1 MPSITEGK
9 KHFAGQKNVLTVAP
23 SPRLSVSRPVP
34 PSHPPSTLA
43 LPPASLRLLLH
54 RAAAGQMV
62 RREAPPSSAAAD
74 LPDLVAE
81 AHAAQLQFV
90 SSVGSALGSAPVAV
104 GHGGHGGGGRRSA
117 LGLAGGGRGSMRV
130 RGVGRGR
137 GQGGAAAQGD
147 VRALGRGRAVPAVVQ
162 GDGPSLGSGQGDGA
176 PHDAAC
182 DQSQAFRAPRPA
194 PATTNQTKKKV
205 TEGDSMDC
213 NDEYIA
219 HVCKLFAQ
227 QVLRGNRPNTHS
239 NAVGYD
245 EVIAMFKQITGIE
258 LTRRQLKN
266 KWDKLKPDYTAWQ
279 KLMRRQTGTGFDSA
293 RGVIVMDDEWWKK
306 EILGCGKF
314 RKKPLQN
321 LDELKVMFSDII
333 SDESDHWNPMSQ
345 NPIIPEETQ
354 GGFGVDD
361 EEIEDGQMA
370 EDADV
375 VPLDENN
382 EADADEVLEISPSLG
397 NTKRRARVVVD
408 KGKKQ
413 KTKTA
418 LVIQEQITK
427 IAESASSFTSKKSS
441 EPKFVPTIP

>member
-1 MPSITEGK
+1 
-9 KHFAGQKNVLTVAP
+9 
-23 SPRLSVSRPVP
+23 
-34 PSHPPSTLA
+34 
-43 LPPASLRLLLH
+43 
-54 RAAAGQMV
+54 
-62 RREAPPSSAAAD
+62 
-74 LPDLVAE
+74 
-81 AHAAQLQFV
+81 
-90 SSVGSALGSAPVAV
+90 
-104 GHGGHGGGGRRSA
+104 
-117 LGLAGGGRGSMRV
+117 
-130 RGVGRGR
+130 
-137 GQGGAAAQGD
+137 
-147 VRALGRGRAVPAVVQ
+147 
-162 GDGPSLGSGQGDGA
+162 
-176 PHDAAC
+176 
-182 DQSQAFRAPRPA
+182 
-194 PATTNQTKKKV
+194 
-205 TEGDSMDC
+205 MDW

-227 QVLRGNRPNTHS
+227 QVLRGNRPNTHL

-245 EVIAMFKQITGIE
+245 EVIAMFKQITDIE

-306 EILGCGKF
+306 ARKEIPGYVKF

-321 LDELKVMFSDII
+321 LEELKVMFSDII

-382 EADADEVLEISPSLG
+382 EADADADEVLEISPSLG
-397 NTKRRARVVVD
+397 NAKRRTRVIVD
-408 KGKKQ
+408 KGKK
-413 KTKTA
+413 
-418 LVIQEQITK
+418 
-427 IAESASSFTSKKSS
+427 
-441 EPKFVPTIP
+441 